1 MVQGLINCNFA
12 SENKNKL
19 VIQGINNIINNKRLS
34 DMNDEKTIYDD
45 EKTQYQSQDEEAT
58 QYDEAYER
66 ENDKSEETTSSEDK
80 KPENGKK
87 QSMWK
92 KVAVGAGTG
101 ILLGAGATILSASA
115 PIDHTEGDEGEGE
128 QHPEWT
134 DGEVPVATSVSDEMS
149 FSEAFAAART
159 EVGSGGVFEWHG
171 NIYSTFTEEE
181 WNGMTA
187 EQRDEYGSHFSWHSD
202 ASHDTASASHSS
214 HSPHST
220 TATEDVEVVATNDNQ
235 EQTNQSHEANN
246 SEVEVADVTPAGN
259 NGTAEE
265 VAVVDAEPEVEVLG
279 VIHDDESGANIGGL
293 VVDGQEVVL
302 IDVDGDTTF
311 DVMGSDVNG
320 DQQLSQ
326 NELVDISGQNITVN
340 DLGGISNPDGSMYAS
355 NDNEIDYTNDA
366 AVYES

>member
-1 MVQGLINCNFA
+1 
-12 SENKNKL
+12 
-19 VIQGINNIINNKRLS
+19 
-34 DMNDEKTIYDD
+34 MNDEKTIYDD

-58 QYDEAYER
+58 QHDDAYEK
-66 ENDKSEETTSSEDK
+66 ENNKPEDTASSEDK
-80 KPENGKK
+80 KPEDGKK
-87 QSMWK
+87 HPMWK

-115 PIDHTEGDEGEGE
+115 PLDHAESGEGE
-128 QHPEWT
+128 SEGGQHPEWT
-134 DGEVPVATSVSDEMS
+134 DGEVPVASTVSDDMS

-171 NIYSTFTEEE
+171 NIYSTFTEDE

-187 EQRDEYGSHFSWHSD
+187 EQRDEYGSHFNWHSD
-202 ASHDTASASHSS
+202 AAHDTASSSHSS
-214 HSPHST
+214 HSSQAT
-220 TATEDVEVVATNDNQ
+220 TPAEEVEVVVTTGNQ
-235 EQTNQSHEANN
+235 EHTSQVHETNSN
-246 SEVEVADVTPAGN
+246 EVDVADVTPAEN

-265 VAVVDAEPEVEVLG
+265 VAVVGAEPEVEVLG
-279 VIHDDESGANIGGL
+279 VVHDDESGANIGGL
-293 VVDGQEVVL
+293 VVDGQKVVL

-311 DVMGSDVNG
+311 DVMGTDVNG

-355 NDNEIDYTNDA
+355 NENEIDYTNDA
-366 AVYES
+366 AVYEL

>member
-1 MVQGLINCNFA
+1 M
-12 SENKNKL
+12 
-19 VIQGINNIINNKRLS
+19 IQGINNIINNKRLS

-214 HSPHST
+214 S
-220 TATEDVEVVATNDNQ
+220 
-235 EQTNQSHEANN
+235 
-246 SEVEVADVTPAGN
+246 
-259 NGTAEE
+259 
-265 VAVVDAEPEVEVLG
+265 G
-279 VIHDDESGANIGGL
+279 VGGL
-293 VVDGQEVVL
+293 MVNSIAFFL
-302 IDVDGDTTF
+302 ILTFSSAKNPLMYALIPKRTPFLPDTTPYPPG
-311 DVMGSDVNG
+311 VPYRIWILSDNASKVAR
-320 DQQLSQ
+320 SC
-326 NELVDISGQNITVN
+326 SITRTLLPSSAK
-340 DLGGISNPDGSMYAS
+340 DLITLTAFSL
-355 NDNEIDYTNDA
+355 
-366 AVYES
+366 